1 MSDRTDVTRANLD
14 LLERE
19 TDALLRTVDRL
30 PDDAI
35 GAASLCAGW
44 TRAHVVTHVARNAEA
59 LLNLVRWAVDGTER
73 ESYPSEEDRARA
85 IEEGAARTAGQL
97 RQDLRTTA
105 GQFAA
110 EAEQLLGPAG
120 SATVRTRAGTQVS
133 GAQVVGMRLLEIVFH
148 HVDLDAGYSF
158 EDADGAWVART
169 LRRGARQWSAR
180 EGAPTLVLLPDKGEP
195 LRVGPDQDEARDG
208 QEVRGSA
215 GALLLWLAR
224 GVAGGVTSDAP
235 LPAPP
240 PWA

>member
-1 MSDRTDVTRANLD
+1 MSYRTDVTRANLD

-30 PDDAI
+30 PDDAFD
-35 GAASLCAGW
+35 APSLCRGW
-44 TRAHVVTHVARNAEA
+44 TRAHVITHVARNAEA

-73 ESYPSEEDRARA
+73 EAYSSEEDRDRA
-85 IEEGAARTAGQL
+85 IDEGARRPAGQL
-97 RQDLRTTA
+97 REDLKATA
-105 GQFAA
+105 EQLAK
-110 EAEQLLGPAG
+110 EAEQLMGQAG
-120 SATVRTRAGTQVS
+120 SATVRTRTGTEVS
-133 GAQVVGMRLLEIVFH
+133 GAQVVGMRLLEVVFH

-180 EGAPTLVLLPDKGEP
+180 KDAPTLVLLPDAGEP
-195 LRVGPDQDEARDG
+195 LRVGPDQDEAGGG

-224 GVAGGVTSDAP
+224 GMTSGVASDAP